1 MPGTLPVDLS
11 GALDQADSPLGMLFW
26 LLMGWVAAAV
36 VLAWLHHRMRRVEPS
51 LPSQVEEFLVSFEA
65 ELAAFPEVEYLGL
78 LPGQFTGLLRVG
90 GQETPVPLQ
99 GLYRQV
105 QAYSDR
111 LGVLVQQLIE
121 EIKEVG
127 LDHLEDH
134 QFGSVAT
141 AILPQVRS
149 RAWLTEQGLFG
160 DGALVHR
167 PLCEELMVVYVI
179 DDEHTMVFV
188 CRAHLKQWGR
198 TSEDLHSL
206 SISNLA
212 RLGGSEQLKQMAQA
226 ESVLVQTGDG
236 YDAARVLLLEDF
248 DGMLVAL
255 PDRDTLWIGQ
265 DPAIEPDAKRPAR
278 RLMALSAAAE
288 TMARSAP
295 HPVSEQ
301 VFRVRGG
308 TLEPIND

>member
-1 MPGTLPVDLS
+1 
-11 GALDQADSPLGMLFW
+11 MLFW
-26 LLMGWVAAAV
+26 VLTGWVAAAV
-36 VLAWLHHRMRRVEPS
+36 GLAWLHHRMRRGQSS
-51 LPSQVEEFLVSFEA
+51 LPSEVEEFLVSFEA

-99 GLYRQV
+99 GIYRQA
-105 QAYSDR
+105 QAYSDC
-111 LGVLVQQLIE
+111 LGSLLRQLIE

-134 QFGSVAT
+134 QFGSVAMS
-141 AILPQVRS
+141 ILPQVRS
-149 RAWLTEQGLFG
+149 RAWLAEQGLFG

-167 PLCEELMVVYVI
+167 SLCDELAVVYVI

-212 RLGGSEQLKQMAQA
+212 RLGGSEQLKTMTQS

-248 DGMLVAL
+248 DGMLVAM

-265 DPAIEPDAKRPAR
+265 DPATEASAKRPAR

-288 TMARSAP
+288 TMARSSP

-308 TLEPIND
+308 TLEPINA